1 MNIKSAGN
9 GQCVAEVVVE
19 KIHTNYYDTLHG
31 GFIAS
36 VIDGISSMAVLTHPR
51 IVSKVDSEPYG
62 GVSVDIHISYVF
74 TYFIYLY

>member
-51 IVSKVDSEPYG
+51 LASKVDSAPFS

-74 TYFIYLY
+74 IYLISLC